1 MQNYCSKKISWNK
14 CQSKVT
20 IQAANT
26 YFDYLIDPSFPGV
39 NRLFTLSFENRTDRK
54 VHTKHYFPAVE
65 LNDYNIMINGKKM
78 LNKGVKNTLRMYDN
92 VLKLVIGQGDG
103 YTTSGLLDY
112 IILKIL

>member
-1 MQNYCSKKISWNK
+1 M
-14 CQSKVT
+14 
-20 IQAANT
+20 
-26 YFDYLIDPSFPGV
+26 
-39 NRLFTLSFENRTDRK
+39 E
-54 VHTKHYFPAVE
+54 
-65 LNDYNIMINGKKM
+65 KKM